1 MTPPKKS
8 HHSERSDRRGF
19 GESFPRAPLGLSR
32 SDWGLEVS
40 CAEREATEG
49 VSGNPFPVPPG
60 AVAKRLGV
68 GGIVRG
74 ARSDRR
80 GFGESFPRAPLGLS
94 RSDWGLEVSGAER
107 EARSDQG
114 LKVE

>member
-1 MTPPKKS
+1 MTPQKKITTLGAKRPKGF
-8 HHSERSDRRGF
+8 RGI
-19 GESFPRAPLGLSR
+19 LSPCP
-32 SDWGLEVS
+32 S
-40 CAEREATEG
+40 
-49 VSGNPFPVPPG
+49 G
-60 AVAKRLGV
+60 AVAERLGV

-94 RSDWGLEVSGAER
+94 RSDWGLEESGAER